1 MKTHL
6 PIGATNAHCH
16 VFGPR
21 ERFPYAVNGTFAP
34 EHDAPKEALFALN
47 DSLGFQRC
55 VVVQSSCHGFDNRAM
70 EDALRARSGSYK
82 GIALL
87 PTTTPLAEIE
97 RLHALGV
104 RGVRFHYMAHLGSA
118 TPIHEVLTFSESFA
132 HLGWH
137 LQIHGSPNLLTDL
150 APALKLS
157 PVPVVIDHIGR
168 IDASLGK
175 QNLDFQ
181 ALVALMQHSHCWVKV
196 SGMDRISKLG
206 PPYLD
211 AQPLAK
217 FLVDEFGDR
226 VVWGNDWP
234 HPNHAGPMPNEE
246 QLVAL
251 IQTIATSSDAKQRL
265 LVTNPERLYD
275 FPTLINK

>member
-1 MKTHL
+1 MKTLL

-47 DSLGFQRC
+47 DSLGLQRC

-70 EDALRARSGSYK
+70 EDALIARSGSYR

-118 TPIHEVLTFSESFA
+118 TPINEVLTFSESFA

-157 PVPVVIDHIGR
+157 SVPVVIDHIGR
-168 IDASLGK
+168 IDASLGN

-275 FPTLINK
+275 FPALINK

>member
-1 MKTHL
+1 
-6 PIGATNAHCH
+6 
-16 VFGPR
+16 
-21 ERFPYAVNGTFAP
+21 
-34 EHDAPKEALFALN
+34 
-47 DSLGFQRC
+47 
-55 VVVQSSCHGFDNRAM
+55 
-70 EDALRARSGSYK
+70 
-82 GIALL
+82 
-87 PTTTPLAEIE
+87 
-97 RLHALGV
+97 
-104 RGVRFHYMAHLGSA
+104 
-118 TPIHEVLTFSESFA
+118 
-132 HLGWH
+132 
-137 LQIHGSPNLLTDL
+137 
-150 APALKLS
+150 
-157 PVPVVIDHIGR
+157 
-168 IDASLGK
+168 
-175 QNLDFQ
+175 
-181 ALVALMQHSHCWVKV
+181 LMQHSHCWVKV